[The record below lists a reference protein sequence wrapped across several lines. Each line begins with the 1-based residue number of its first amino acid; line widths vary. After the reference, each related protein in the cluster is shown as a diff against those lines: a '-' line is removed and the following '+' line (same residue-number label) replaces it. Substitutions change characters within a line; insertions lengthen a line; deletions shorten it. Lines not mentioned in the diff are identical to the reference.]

1 MMRKALG
8 MIAVALLMATP
19 TLADRATRTIHDVAT
34 IDNGSGRARILFRI
48 GDLSDLGP
56 IVIKHA
62 TLRIP
67 LSGDAVARSLDL
79 RVHNLMADWS
89 PGSVERSSG
98 WTRPGG
104 DFEDGV
110 YGGTSVELSRG
121 ATTANVDVSS
131 LLKDTYEMGIR
142 SFGLL
147 LTADTNYVDGLDT
160 EDVSRFAN
168 LGPAVLDVDYVRVSR
183 SPHRFLAEDVRGR

>member
-48 GDLSDLGP
+48 GDLSELGP
-56 IVIKHA
+56 IVVKHA

-79 RVHNLMADWS
+79 RVHNLTTDWN
-89 PGSVERSSG
+89 PGSVDWSSG

-104 DFEDGV
+104 DLEDGV
-110 YGGTSVELSRG
+110 YGGTRVELSRG

-168 LGPAVLDVDYVRVSR
+168 LSAAVLDVDYLRVSR
-183 SPHRFLAEDVRGR
+183 SPSRFLTEEGRRR